1 VITRLARS
9 GRVAAG
15 EQQILES
22 FYFSCLEIAFSQRF
36 RDIAFPA
43 IATGDYGFAGAAAP
57 VTVTTIGSY
66 LTGQQLP
73 KLVIFSLLRRAN
85 FERLPRCGWLWSERM
100 SCGQMPALVETF
112 AF

>member
-1 VITRLARS
+1 
-9 GRVAAG
+9 VAAG

-57 VTVTTIGSY
+57 VAVTIGSY
-66 LTGQQLP
+66 LTEQQLP
-73 KLVIFSLLRRAN
+73 KLVI
-85 FERLPRCGWLWSERM
+85 
-100 SCGQMPALVETF
+100 LVCFDAPTLN
-112 AF
+112 AYRDAVGYGA